1 MSLSLMNML
10 TAADVQA
17 AVNQKEVGIT
27 ALILLAKQTEAT
39 QQRGEKNKPVLY
51 VSHRVGSHIITVIN

>member
-10 TAADVQA
+10 TAADIQA
-17 AVNQKEVGIT
+17 AVNQKEVNSAYPPRKADRGHT
-27 ALILLAKQTEAT
+27 AE
-39 QQRGEKNKPVLY
+39 REKNKPVLY